1 MLYTEMKS
9 GYPADS
15 DRDEFVMFCAY
26 SKFSNTDNIIDFVET
41 LPYLYHNECV
51 ELDEIEVMFD
61 HSDYNK
67 LYIVLYAFG
76 RSITEYAVSEKNGKL
91 VVAINDAYY
100 NERVNE
106 LYYEPIKRHAGLY

>member
-1 MLYTEMKS
+1 MLYTEMKA

-26 SKFSNTDNIIDFVET
+26 SKFTNTDSIIDFVET

-61 HSDYNK
+61 HSNYKK
-67 LYIVLYAFG
+67 LCIVLYAFG
-76 RSITEYAVSEKNGKL
+76 RPITEYVVYEKDGKL
-91 VVAINDAYY
+91 VVAINDAYS

-106 LYYEPIKRHAGLY
+106 LYYVPIKRHAGLY

>member
-9 GYPADS
+9 GYPVDS

-26 SKFSNTDNIIDFVET
+26 SKFSNPDSIIDFVEV

-61 HSDYNK
+61 HYDYNK

-76 RSITEYAVSEKNGKL
+76 LAIAEYVVSEKDGKL
-91 VVAINDAYY
+91 VVAINAKYSNKRID
-100 NERVNE
+100 E

>member
-1 MLYTEMKS
+1 MKS
-9 GYPADS
+9 GYPVDS

-26 SKFSNTDNIIDFVET
+26 SKFSSPDSIIDFVDT

-61 HSDYNK
+61 HSNYDKFN
-67 LYIVLYAFG
+67 IVLYVFG
-76 RSITEYAVSEKNGKL
+76 RTIAEYTVSEKDGKL

-100 NERVNE
+100 NERVDE
-106 LYYEPIKRHAGLY
+106 LYYEPIKRHAGLYK